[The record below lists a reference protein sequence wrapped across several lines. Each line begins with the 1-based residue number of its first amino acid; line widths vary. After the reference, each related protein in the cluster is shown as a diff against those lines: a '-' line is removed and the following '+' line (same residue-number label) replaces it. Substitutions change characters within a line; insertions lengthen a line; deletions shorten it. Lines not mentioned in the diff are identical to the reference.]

1 MDGLGVH
8 GRTEFSLSFTPTPL
22 EYGGGSSVFLV
33 PFKADWTDT
42 LDRMVLS
49 GPDLED
55 TLTRDGEPPLAV
67 VTDPSTGRIQAMIRN
82 WDGGPLRG
90 EGTGDVT
97 ITMGIFEQAGAGD
110 SPWRPESPPPPFPPS
125 PFSHSPVCW

>member
-97 ITMGIFEQAGAGD
+97 ITMGISTGG
-110 SPWRPESPPPPFPPS
+110 RGR
-125 PFSHSPVCW
+125 